1 VGKASAVRLAVKSG
15 SLPVS
20 VTGEGDRDTAR
31 AGEDDATSSVS
42 LGAYMRDFFAWW
54 RQELVSLTP
63 EGWRNSLQAR
73 GSVATV
79 QEVDGQLVLK
89 TQPGVPGVPL
99 VPGGTALQSIPGPG
113 VVYILSEDAAL
124 RRVRRLPAASRA
136 HIQNIMNLQ
145 MASDT
150 PFKVEE
156 VYADSIVTGEDDAA
170 REIIVSQ
177 ALAPRASIDALIE
190 QMHQDY
196 GIRLA
201 AIDLA
206 DSAMP
211 MSRAGYNL
219 LPPSMRP
226 AVKSG
231 GSSGIRILAFVLA
244 GAAVFA
250 GFSWRDLQ
258 NRRIAAA
265 DTLVATAEV
274 GAAEAMQISTRITQG
289 IGGIEKLAVEQAD
302 PLGFLHVY
310 NTIAALL
317 PDGSWLEEFAYER
330 PTVIVTG
337 LSGNSATLV
346 EAFEASDAI
355 AGARFASPV
364 VRDSQTGAERFRLE
378 ITFKDARAPVGE
390 TAPAAET
397 GQ

>member
-1 VGKASAVRLAVKSG
+1 M
-15 SLPVS
+15 S

-42 LGAYMRDFFAWW
+42 FGTYMRDFFAWW

-63 EGWRNSLQAR
+63 VGWRNSLQAR
-73 GSVATV
+73 GPEASV

-99 VPGGTALQSIPGPG
+99 VPGGTTLQSIAGAG

-124 RRVRRLPAASRA
+124 RRERRLPAASRA
-136 HIQNIMNLQ
+136 HVQNIMNLQ

-150 PFKVEE
+150 PFTIDE
-156 VYADSIVTGEDDAA
+156 VYADSIVTGEDDTA

-177 ALAPRASIDALIE
+177 ALAPRASIDALIDE
-190 QMHQDY
+190 MHQGY

-206 DSAMP
+206 DRAMP
-211 MSRAGYNL
+211 MGRVGYNL
-219 LPPSMRP
+219 LPLSMRP

-258 NRRIAAA
+258 QRRIAAA
-265 DTLVATAEV
+265 DTLIATTEV
-274 GAAEAMQISTRITQG
+274 GAAEAMQISTRVTQG
-289 IGGIEKLAVEQAD
+289 IGGIEKLAAEQAD

-310 NTIAALL
+310 NTIALLL

-337 LSGNSATLV
+337 VSGNSATLV
-346 EAFEASDAI
+346 EAFEASGAI

-378 ITFKDARAPVGE
+378 ITFRDARAPVDE

-397 GQ
+397 EQ

>member
-1 VGKASAVRLAVKSG
+1 MASAERLAVKSG
-15 SLPVS
+15 SSPVS

-42 LGAYMRDFFAWW
+42 FGTYMRDFFAWW

-63 EGWRNSLQAR
+63 VGWRNSLQAR
-73 GSVATV
+73 GPEASV

-99 VPGGTALQSIPGPG
+99 VPGGTTLQSIAGAG

-124 RRVRRLPAASRA
+124 RRERRLPAASRA
-136 HIQNIMNLQ
+136 HVQNIMNLQ

-150 PFKVEE
+150 PFTIDE
-156 VYADSIVTGEDDAA
+156 VYADSIVTGEDDTA

-177 ALAPRASIDALIE
+177 ALAPRASIDALID
-190 QMHQDY
+190 QMHHSY

-206 DSAMP
+206 DRAMP
-211 MSRAGYNL
+211 MGRVGYNL
-219 LPPSMRP
+219 LPLSMRP

-258 NRRIAAA
+258 QRRIAAA
-265 DTLVATAEV
+265 DTLIATTEV
-274 GAAEAMQISTRITQG
+274 GAAEAMQISTRVTQG
-289 IGGIEKLAVEQAD
+289 IGGIEKLAAEQAD

-310 NTIAALL
+310 NTIASLL

-346 EAFEASDAI
+346 EAFEASGAI

-378 ITFKDARAPVGE
+378 ITFRDARAPVGE

-397 GQ
+397 EQ